1 MYTYYRETEDKKT
14 GVYNT
19 NVVSYSTRFSTMD
32 GGLSYML
39 IVSEGR
45 ITLEANLNTIALN
58 A

>member
-1 MYTYYRETEDKKT
+1 MLTNRQRDKKT

-19 NVVSYSTRFSTMD
+19 NVVSYSPRFSTMD

>member
-1 MYTYYRETEDKKT
+1 MLTNSQRDKKT